1 MNLANSI
8 GLAGVVVGIVGIL
21 VGVTYGRTRG
31 RPVYKQIGNTVVTAS
46 SEEQITVQH
55 AGKNVPRVTRTKV
68 AFWNRGRK
76 TLEGSDIVVDYPI
89 RFQFPDEDTKILAVT
104 TLRRS
109 DEANNFNATID
120 NDGSSIL
127 ITFDYLDQGQGG
139 LIEVLHTCTVWG
151 ALVSGKIKG
160 LPRGTREIE
169 SRPMGRP
176 IILGCAYF
184 GSVAAFA
191 LIKPL
196 FPRIVIIGAII
207 LVAAFFYLIIRRTTS
222 EPKELSLSRKEEEEA
237 T

>member
-8 GLAGVVVGIVGIL
+8 GLAGVVIGIVGIL

-55 AGKNVPRVTRTKV
+55 AGKNVPRVTRTRV

-76 TLEGSDIVVDYPI
+76 TLERSDTVADYPI
-89 RFQFPDEDTKILAVT
+89 RFRFPDDDTKILAVT

-120 NDGSSIL
+120 TDSSSVL
-127 ITFDYLDQGQGG
+127 ITFNYLDQGQGG
-139 LIEVLHTCTVWG
+139 LIEILHTCSVWG

-160 LPRGTREIE
+160 LPGGTREIE
-169 SRPMGRP
+169 SRPIYRTS
-176 IILGCAYF
+176 ILVLAYTGCA
-184 GSVAAFA
+184 AAF
-191 LIKPL
+191 IFINKL
-196 FPRIVIIGAII
+196 FSKIVIMGAII
-207 LVAAFFYLIIRRTTS
+207 LVAVAFYLIIRRATS
-222 EPKELSLSRKEEEEA
+222 EPKELALSRKEQE
-237 T
+237 